1 MLKKQESVEALLNRV
16 VESKLSET
24 LKGQVTLN
32 HKAVSAEEFN
42 QMFQ

>member
-1 MLKKQESVEALLNRV
+1 MLKNRDSVEALVNRV
-16 VESKLSET
+16 IESKLGDA
-24 LKGQVTLN
+24 LKAQVTLN